1 MRSLSSSLVMF
12 KPVLQLAAVGLVG
25 IGLWKIAA
33 VFLLPFVFLLF
44 KVALI
49 GGLILLA
56 FWWLNRKDKP
66 EDTPPP
72 PPVSE

>member
-1 MRSLSSSLVMF
+1 MF

-33 VFLLPFVFLLF
+33 VFLLPFIFLLF
-44 KVALI
+44 KIALI
-49 GGLILLA
+49 GGLIFLA
-56 FWWLNRKDKP
+56 LRWLNKKDKK

-72 PPVSE
+72 VSE

>member
-1 MRSLSSSLVMF
+1 MF

-25 IGLWKIAA
+25 FGLFKIAA

-56 FWWLNRKDKP
+56 FWWFNNKKTKP

-72 PPVSE
+72 VSE

>member
-1 MRSLSSSLVMF
+1 ML

-33 VFLLPFVFLLF
+33 VLLLPFIFLLV

-56 FWWLNRKDKP
+56 FWWFNKKKD
-66 EDTPPP
+66 TPP

>member
-1 MRSLSSSLVMF
+1 MF

-33 VFLLPFVFLLF
+33 VFLLPVIFLLV

-56 FWWLNRKDKP
+56 FWWLNKKKD
-66 EDTPPP
+66 TPP

>member
-1 MRSLSSSLVMF
+1 MF
-12 KPVLQLAAVGLVG
+12 KPVLQLAAIGLVG
-25 IGLWKIAA
+25 FDLFKIAA

-72 PPVSE
+72 VSE